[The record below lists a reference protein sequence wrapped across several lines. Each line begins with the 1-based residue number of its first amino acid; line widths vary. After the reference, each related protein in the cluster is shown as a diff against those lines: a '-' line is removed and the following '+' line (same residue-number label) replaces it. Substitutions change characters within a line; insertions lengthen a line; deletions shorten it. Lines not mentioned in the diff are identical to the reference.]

1 MCWYGSDKALLV
13 RRGTNRGRPALGK
26 NGLDNKYTDNLIED
40 PKLIN
45 KISADKLTDE
55 GKVIGPW
62 NETVTGAFG
71 IFKAV
76 GHMYQAEDKALEY
89 YLAQMTD
96 PANCD

>member
-1 MCWYGSDKALLV
+1 MLV

-62 NETVTGAFG
+62 NVT
-71 IFKAV
+71 KTPWYYKKT
-76 GHMYQAEDKALEY
+76 GHMYQTEDKALDY
-89 YLAQMTD
+89 YLEQMK
-96 PANCD
+96 ANCDNKC